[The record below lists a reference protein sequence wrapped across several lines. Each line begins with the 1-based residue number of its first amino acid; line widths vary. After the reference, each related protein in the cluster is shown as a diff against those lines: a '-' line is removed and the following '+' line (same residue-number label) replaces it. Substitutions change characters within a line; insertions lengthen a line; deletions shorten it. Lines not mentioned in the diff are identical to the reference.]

1 MSMTAMG
8 RSGAFVAQ
16 PRGVA
21 RPPASSRR
29 LAWIS
34 VVLGLIS
41 LDLEALAVLAP
52 LLVAYVAPLRWYA
65 DLALRYG
72 PATTATVAMCALGA
86 PLAVAGMLCAG
97 ATVRRGRVPFATLLG
112 VAICAV
118 SLAAPVCYAIFV
130 LTFLRGLL

>member
-1 MSMTAMG
+1 MSTTALG
-8 RSGAFVAQ
+8 RSGAFAAR
-16 PRGVA
+16 PRASA

-41 LDLEALAVLAP
+41 LDVEALALLAP
-52 LLVAYVAPLRWYA
+52 IAPPFHWYA
-65 DLALRYG
+65 ELLLLYG
-72 PATTATVAMCALGA
+72 PATVATVAMFALGA
-86 PLAVAGMLCAG
+86 PLAVAGIVCAG

-118 SLAAPVCYAIFV
+118 SLAAPLCYAVFV
-130 LTFLRGLL
+130 VTFLRGLL